1 MEYISDIYKNF
12 ILYVRFFFEKLS
24 CRTKPYQELH
34 RSDFDDIESI
44 NFNRMQS
51 Y

>member
-1 MEYISDIYKNF
+1 MEYISDIYKNV
-12 ILYVRFFFEKLS
+12 ILYIRLFFVKLS
-24 CRTKPYQELH
+24 CRTNSYEELH
-34 RSDFDDIESI
+34 GSDFDDIESI